1 MNILSHPASLLLL
14 VFATL
19 LMSSD
24 PAHAQTA
31 RRDAAANPEAL
42 GKLQAMLRDATAQ
55 RDTAKADNAKLQE
68 EVESLKKKL
77 DNAKRQAAQADKREA
92 TSEQVIERYKQN
104 DAALR
109 ERIQEQNDKT
119 QQIVDKY
126 KELVATLREVETQ
139 RANLQVMVTS
149 QAREIDKCVDANV
162 ALYNTGLELA
172 DAYEKKGVW
181 RALTQAEPVAQ
192 MGRVKMENLMQD
204 YRLRLQDAKVAV
216 SGTASHHP

>member
-1 MNILSHPASLLLL
+1 MKPANVSIPLLL
-14 VFATL
+14 VVLTTL

-24 PAHAQTA
+24 PADAQTA

-55 RDTAKADNAKLQE
+55 RDAAKADNAKLQE
-68 EVESLKKKL
+68 EVESLQKKL
-77 DNAKRQAAQADKREA
+77 DNAKRQASQAGKREA
-92 TSEQVIERYKQN
+92 STEQALERYQQS

-109 ERIQEQNDKT
+109 ERIQEQQDKM
-119 QQIVDKY
+119 QQVVDKY
-126 KELVATLREVETQ
+126 KELVGMLREVETQ
-139 RANLQVMVTS
+139 RANLQMMVTS

-181 RALTQAEPVAQ
+181 RALTQSEPVAQ

-204 YRLRLQDAKVAV
+204 YRLRLQDAKVAA
-216 SGTASHHP
+216 TDTIPHP

>member
-1 MNILSHPASLLLL
+1 MKTLRHPASLLLL

-19 LMSSD
+19 LVPND
-24 PAHAQTA
+24 PAHAQSA
-31 RRDAAANPEAL
+31 RRDVANPEAV

-55 RDTAKADNAKLQE
+55 RDAAKADNAKLQE
-68 EVESLKKKL
+68 EIESLQKKL
-77 DNAKRQAAQADKREA
+77 DNVKRQAVQAGKREA
-92 TSEQVIERYKQN
+92 ASEQTIERYKQS

-109 ERIQEQNDKT
+109 QRIQEQQDKM
-119 QQIVDKY
+119 QQIVEKY

-139 RANLQVMVTS
+139 RANLQMMVTS
-149 QAREIDKCVDANV
+149 QAREIDKCVEANV

-204 YRLRLQDAKVAV
+204 YRLRLQDAKVAA
-216 SGTASHHP
+216 TDTITRP